1 MVYRVEGEVCS
12 PKEKRV
18 ITGEEIQAQA
28 KPETAEKSSSSPEDK
43 MTKKK
48 KRSSIFK
55 FRSKA
60 QEAETN

>member
-12 PKEKRV
+12 PEEKRD

-43 MTKKK
+43 TTKKK

-55 FRSKA
+55 FRSKV

>member
-12 PKEKRV
+12 PEEKRD
-18 ITGEEIQAQA
+18 IIGEEIQAQA

-55 FRSKA
+55 VRSKT

>member
-12 PKEKRV
+12 PEEKRD
-18 ITGEEIQAQA
+18 ITGEETQAQA

-43 MTKKK
+43 TTKKK

-55 FRSKA
+55 LRSKA
-60 QEAETN
+60 QVAETN

>member
-1 MVYRVEGEVCS
+1 MIYSDEEVCI
-12 PKEKRV
+12 PEEKRI
-18 ITGEEIQAQA
+18 ITGEETQAQA
-28 KPETAEKSSSSPEDK
+28 KPESVEKSSSSPEDK

-60 QEAETN
+60 PAAETN

>member
-12 PKEKRV
+12 PEEKRD

-43 MTKKK
+43 TTKKK

-55 FRSKA
+55 FHNKA